1 MGRYAAVEGMDVM
14 SDLLAQFED
23 EHKAVLRQLDRL
35 EAALIHLEI
44 GEDAESYLTTVRDIH
59 GFLTTAVRE
68 HNDAEERLLFGL
80 FANRRL
86 CELFESEH
94 RQLRKLEFQL
104 EDELNGTDP
113 VHGVQPVVRNIIDLL
128 RTHIAREDVFL
139 FPKVREVLESNGSA
153 LPANE

>member
-23 EHKAVLRQLDRL
+23 EHKAALRQLDRL

-44 GEDAESYLTTVRDIH
+44 GEDAELHLMTVCDMHVFLTTV
-59 GFLTTAVRE
+59 VRE

-94 RQLRKLEFQL
+94 RQLRKLERQL
-104 EDELNGTDP
+104 EDELSGTDP
-113 VHGVQPVVRNIIDLL
+113 VRGVQPVVRDIIDLL
-128 RTHIAREDVFL
+128 RTHIAREDFLL
-139 FPKVREVLESNGSA
+139 FPKVREMLESDGSA